1 MIGTLISFAPAAAG
15 LVLIAVQVISEARR
29 RRREDRLTAERIGAA
44 VAARRDGQAYIA
56 WLEERFAAERSGT

>member
-56 WLEERFAAERSGT
+56 WLEERFAAERQGT

>member
-1 MIGTLISFAPAAAG
+1 MTRTLISFAPAAAIC
-15 LVLIAVQVISEARR
+15 VLIAVQVISEARR

-56 WLEERFAAERSGT
+56 WLEERFAAERNRT